1 MGKIKVIG
9 DINNNNYDY
18 LRSAI
23 DSNKDIV
30 LLGNYFSAINNIN
43 DFTHLI
49 SSNAKMIKGKLESDL
64 ENFLL
69 DTHTDDTMNKKL
81 IETLLKLYNDTSNK
95 NITNK
100 YMISQNEQNIREV
113 IISNYYGIT
122 EYLQL
127 IPLYLEYGNHI
138 FVHGAIN
145 TGIKD
150 WRNTTKETM
159 LNGCQSVIG
168 NLSNKIIVTGT
179 FKTSNRKWFRK
190 RFDPVVVDRD
200 IIVLNSQK
208 GTSEVVINY

>member
-9 DINNNNYDY
+9 DINDNNYKY
-18 LRSAI
+18 LRTII

-30 LLGNYFSAINNIN
+30 LLGNYFGTIDNID
-43 DFTHLI
+43 DFTHLT
-49 SSNAKMIKGKLESDL
+49 SNDVKLIKGKLESDL

-69 DTHTDDTMNKKL
+69 DTHNDDSMNKKL
-81 IETLLKLYNDTSNK
+81 IETLLRLYNGTPNK

-100 YMISQNEQNIREV
+100 YMVTQNEQNIREV
-113 IISNYYGIT
+113 ILSNYYGIA

-127 IPLYLEYGNHI
+127 IPLYREYSNHI

-150 WRNTTKETM
+150 WRKTTKETM
-159 LNGCQSVIG
+159 INGCQSAIG

-179 FKTSNRKWFRK
+179 FKTSNRKWFRR
-190 RFDPVVVDRD
+190 RFDPVVIDKD

-208 GTSEVVINY
+208 GTSEVIINY

>member
-1 MGKIKVIG
+1 MGEIKVIG
-9 DINNNNYDY
+9 DINNNNYNY
-18 LRSAI
+18 LRNVI

-30 LLGNYFSAINNIN
+30 LLGHYFGEINNIK
-43 DFTHLI
+43 DFTHLVN
-49 SSNAKMIKGKLESDL
+49 SNAKTVKGKLESDL

-81 IETLLKLYNDTSNK
+81 IETLLKLYNGTPSK

-100 YMISQNEQNIREV
+100 YMVSHNEQNIRET
-113 IISNYYGIT
+113 ILSNYYGIT

-127 IPLYLEYGNHI
+127 IPLYREYNNYI

-150 WRNTTKETM
+150 WRKTTKETM
-159 LNGCQSVIG
+159 INGCQSVIG
-168 NLSNKIIVTGT
+168 NLSDKIIVTGT

-190 RFDPVVVDRD
+190 RFDPVVASKN
-200 IIVLNSQK
+200 IIVLNSQN
-208 GTSEVVINY
+208 GTSEVIINY